1 MQYVRNTLPYTN
13 TKTLVSYIY
22 PRPVPI
28 YVGSKDHD
36 SQCSYFKTGMCHDIN
51 SFMTHWESVIPTSIH
66 AATDMNAGFK
76 LLLDE
81 LWLAVIIM
89 LGSLS

>member
-1 MQYVRNTLPYTN
+1 MI
-13 TKTLVSYIY
+13 SYIY
-22 PRPVPI
+22 HSFHLCEFQRAWLSV
-28 YVGSKDHD
+28 
-36 SQCSYFKTGMCHDIN
+36 FETGMCYDIN
-51 SFMTHWESVIPTSIH
+51 PFIFHWELVIPTSIH
-66 AATDMNAGFK
+66 AATDMKAGFK

>member
-1 MQYVRNTLPYTN
+1 MWGPKSLTP
-13 TKTLVSYIY
+13 KW
-22 PRPVPI
+22 
-28 YVGSKDHD
+28 
-36 SQCSYFKTGMCHDIN
+36 SYFETGIWHLYIN
-51 SFMTHWESVIPTSIH
+51 PFMTHWELVIPTSIH

>member
-1 MQYVRNTLPYTN
+1 MSP
-13 TKTLVSYIY
+13 
-22 PRPVPI
+22 
-28 YVGSKDHD
+28 
-36 SQCSYFKTGMCHDIN
+36 
-51 SFMTHWESVIPTSIH
+51 FMTHWELIIPTSIH